1 MKTLIVLTAIAL
13 MGCTH
18 PSAPVQFVAE
28 EQDRAAK
35 YHKLAA
41 EAKADKAAMDEFIT
55 GWLKVCKAKNQV
67 LTMDVTGDPGCAE
80 EKPQTT
86 GQAAP
91 VRDQKAIGMKGTVQ
105 VP

>member
-1 MKTLIVLTAIAL
+1 
-13 MGCTH
+13 
-18 PSAPVQFVAE
+18 
-28 EQDRAAK
+28 
-35 YHKLAA
+35 
-41 EAKADKAAMDEFIT
+41 MDEFIT

-80 EKPQTT
+80 EKPQTV

-91 VRDQKAIGMKGTVQ
+91 DQKALGMKGTVT